1 MSLFRRKYKAVGKG
15 SEEIVALQKEFEVLN
30 CTPLD
35 YRYTDWYADFLSN
48 AESIFRKAV
57 HRTPTDDL
65 SGDMLDSYIDS
76 VTGRMKR
83 SGREQYDYH
92 MNVIRHNKGLLDGE
106 LVLARG
112 HLRNL
117 REDERELSQQI
128 EAYKNL
134 KQRKNIL

>member
-1 MSLFRRKYKAVGKG
+1 MP
-15 SEEIVALQKEFEVLN
+15 ALQKEFEVLN
-30 CTPLD
+30 RTPVD

-48 AESIFRKAV
+48 AESNFRKAV
-57 HRTPTDDL
+57 YRTPTDDL

-92 MNVIRHNKGLLDGE
+92 MNVILHHKGILDGD

-112 HLRNL
+112 HLKNL
-117 REDERELSQQI
+117 REDERELNQKI
-128 EAYKNL
+128 EEYRNL